1 MLNVNKAFAINDGI
15 LVDTLKEFNSK
26 YNEEEFAI
34 GKMALL
40 STTPNSNG
48 ILFTEELLR
57 KYGETAKGKF
67 VVAYYDGF
75 DVTDHDPNEWIVG
88 YIPENQDFEFIKK
101 DDGNVVMYACVLIS
115 KVYANE
121 IVDLFKIDNERS
133 VSVEID
139 CEFERE
145 GEEQPKSFNILGVT
159 ILGKFVDPSCPDA
172 HMKIVRFSKKDF
184 LEKLH
189 TEFKKFM
196 RGDKKM
202 ADNKQIEK
210 KDDANMT
217 MSNTVNEDGKIINDT
232 PKAEPKTEPK
242 TEPKA
247 EPTKDDKKTMSDKKC
262 LSDIMTSDFAKQC
275 GLSDDLLTM
284 SGDELA
290 GKITKMSDDIELMSS
305 ELEELRKFKSDIQ
318 ANEIKQKVDDVLK
331 MAEGK
336 VSDEDY
342 NKLKEDGEKVKMED
356 IETFSNTVKA
366 KMYDYT
372 MMQSSKN
379 DKDVKM
385 MFGTDVEFGD
395 VKEKYEDV
403 WDRLRKGK

>member
-1 MLNVNKAFAINDGI
+1 
-15 LVDTLKEFNSK
+15 
-26 YNEEEFAI
+26 
-34 GKMALL
+34 
-40 STTPNSNG
+40 
-48 ILFTEELLR
+48 
-57 KYGETAKGKF
+57 
-67 VVAYYDGF
+67 
-75 DVTDHDPNEWIVG
+75 
-88 YIPENQDFEFIKK
+88 
-101 DDGNVVMYACVLIS
+101 MYACVLIS

-139 CEFERE
+139 CEFEKE

-202 ADNKQIEK
+202 ADNKQTEVK

-217 MSNTVNEDGKIINDT
+217 MSNAVNKDGKNVNDT
-232 PKAEPKTEPK
+232 PKVEPTVEPKK
-242 TEPKA
+242 
-247 EPTKDDKKTMSDKKC
+247 EPTQDDKKTLSDKKC

-290 GKITKMSDDIELMSS
+290 GKITKMSDDIEVMSS

-342 NKLKEDGEKVKMED
+342 NKLKEDGKTIKMED
-356 IETFSNTVKA
+356 IEAFSNTVKA

-372 MMQSSKN
+372 MMQASKN

-385 MFGTDVEFGD
+385 MFGTDVEFTD

>member
-15 LVDTLKEFNSK
+15 LVDALKEINSK
-26 YNEEEFAI
+26 YNEEEFAV

-67 VVAYYDGF
+67 VVAYYNGF

-139 CEFERE
+139 CEFEKE

-159 ILGKFVDPSCPDA
+159 ILGKFVEPSCPDA
-172 HMKIVRFSKKDF
+172 HMNIVRFSNKDF

-217 MSNTVNEDGKIINDT
+217 MSDTANKDGKNVNDT

-242 TEPKA
+242 AEPKA
-247 EPTKDDKKTMSDKKC
+247 EPKTEPKKE
-262 LSDIMTSDFAKQC
+262 LHFSDIISEDFAKKC

-284 SGDELA
+284 SGDEVA
-290 GKITKMSDDIELMSS
+290 DKITKMSDDIEVMSS

-342 NKLKEDGEKVKMED
+342 NKLKEDGKTIKMED

-372 MMQSSKN
+372 MMQASKN

-385 MFGTDVEFGD
+385 MFGTDVEFVD

>member
-1 MLNVNKAFAINDGI
+1 MLNVNKAFAIDDGI
-15 LVDTLKEFNSK
+15 LVNTLKEFNGK

-40 STTPNSNG
+40 STTPNTNG
-48 ILFTEELLR
+48 IIFTEELLR

-101 DDGNVVMYACVLIS
+101 DDGNVIMYACVLIS

-217 MSNTVNEDGKIINDT
+217 MSNTSNEDGKNVNNT
-232 PKAEPKTEPK
+232 PK

-247 EPTKDDKKTMSDKKC
+247 EPKVEPKTEPKAKDKKE
-262 LSDIMTSDFAKQC
+262 LHFSDIISEDFAKKC

-284 SGDELA
+284 SGDDLA
-290 GKITKMSDDIELMSS
+290 CKITKMSEDIEVMST

-342 NKLKEDGEKVKMED
+342 NKLKEDGKKIKMED

-385 MFGTDVEFGD
+385 MFGTDVELVD